1 MQEIADNMNRSAL
14 PASRAASDLSRLP
27 NGSPDLLPLAL
38 HSGLSTEQQMAV
50 FDPPPSRT
58 RKVII
63 STNVAEASITIE
75 GIKYVVDSGLV
86 KVGPPHSRGSLL
98 SSRLVEIV

>member
-1 MQEIADNMNRSAL
+1 M
-14 PASRAASDLSRLP
+14 
-27 NGSPDLLPLAL
+27 PLAL
-38 HSGLSTEQQMAV
+38 HSGLSVELQMAV
-50 FDPPPSRT
+50 FEPAPAQT

-86 KVGPPHSRGSLL
+86 KV
-98 SSRLVEIV
+98 